1 MDNQESKYLYY
12 AVWAKS
18 DVILAQMQPLEIMDF
33 LVTRRAINLQDRKT
47 IDTEGRVK
55 GDARYNK
62 LLLTY
67 LLKKDEVRD
76 VIAKHLLA
84 EPIIC
89 LLRFR

>member
-76 VIAKHLLA
+76 VIVKTFSKLKHLCIA
-84 EPIIC
+84 
-89 LLRFR
+89 F